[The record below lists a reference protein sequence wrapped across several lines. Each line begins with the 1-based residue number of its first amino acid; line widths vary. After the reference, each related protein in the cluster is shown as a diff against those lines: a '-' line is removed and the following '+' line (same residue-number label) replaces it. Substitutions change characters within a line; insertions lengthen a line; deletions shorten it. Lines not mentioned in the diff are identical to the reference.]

1 MRRGCC
7 CTSLLYVSTTLLP
20 NAVESLPGCSLRN
33 VNDLLGPGATGEA
46 PADLVSRCGV
56 VLAVFDHHS
65 QDSGNVSWLVRTDHG
80 DLFVKTAGTPDPPP
94 VGAAMPYFSHS
105 DRIRLLRN
113 AVDLARSCEHPC
125 LARLRNV
132 IESPLGPVLVYDR
145 APGELVGTTTSGRA
159 DPHSGYQRLAH
170 FPAHQLLADFDDLID
185 LHRALAR
192 AGWVAGDL
200 YDGCLI
206 LDFTAG
212 RLTVIDL
219 DSYHR
224 GSIINSMGRMFG
236 STRFMAPEEFE
247 LGALIDQRTTA
258 YTLARLAWH
267 FGTRLTEQ
275 AEQFCGPDPVR
286 AALEQALQA
295 EPSERFATVGEFAVA
310 WQAARR

>member
-1 MRRGCC
+1 M
-7 CTSLLYVSTTLLP
+7 
-20 NAVESLPGCSLRN
+20 
-33 VNDLLGPGATGEA
+33 
-46 PADLVSRCGV
+46 
-56 VLAVFDHHS
+56 
-65 QDSGNVSWLVRTDHG
+65 SWLVRTDHG
-80 DLFVKTAGTPDPPP
+80 DLFVKTAGTPDSPPACAP
-94 VGAAMPYFSHS
+94 APYFSHS

-113 AVDLARSCEHPC
+113 AVDLARSCEHPR

-145 APGELVGTTTSGRA
+145 APGEVVGTTRSGRA

-170 FPAHQLLADFDDLID
+170 LPAHQLLAERGRGGDRSGRRR
-185 LHRALAR
+185 H

-200 YDGCLI
+200 YDSCLI

-224 GSIINSMGRMFG
+224 GSIINTMGRMFG

-247 LGALIDQRTTA
+247 LGAIIDQRTTV

-286 AALEQALQA
+286 AALEQALQV
-295 EPSERFATVGEFAVA
+295 EPGERFATVGEFAAA